1 MSKIVQFIVY
11 GVVTLFCLASLIK
24 GNRMMFENLSF
35 GLAFYIVA
43 AVVLVWMGVSQ
54 ILSKTL
60 VGGGVFEK
68 APQPKEVSDGKAW
81 NRKHGIAWIV
91 YGILIA
97 GSFGILTFVPDITVA
112 SVAHAIVVVGGFAA
126 YCLYDGL
133 LKKKY
138 LLK

>member
-1 MSKIVQFIVY
+1 MNKIVQFVVY
-11 GVVTLFCLASLIK
+11 AAVSLFCGASLVK
-24 GNRMMFENLSF
+24 GNLMMFENLSF
-35 GLAFYIVA
+35 GLVFYLVA
-43 AVVLVWMGVSQ
+43 AFMLVWMGVSQ
-54 ILSKTL
+54 ISSKTL

-81 NRKHGIAWIV
+81 NRKHGISWVV
-91 YGILIA
+91 YGVCIIA
-97 GSFGILTFVPDITVA
+97 SFGLLTFVQDIIVA
-112 SVAHAIVVVGGFAA
+112 SVAHAVVVVGGFVG

>member
-1 MSKIVQFIVY
+1 MNKVILFIVY
-11 GVVTLFCLASLIK
+11 AAVSLFCGASLVK
-24 GNRMMFENLSF
+24 GNLMMFENLSF
-35 GLAFYIVA
+35 GLVFYLVA
-43 AVVLVWMGVSQ
+43 AVMLIWMGISQ

-81 NRKHGIAWIV
+81 NRKHGVSWIV
-91 YGILIA
+91 YGSLIA
-97 GSFGILTFVPDITVA
+97 GSFALLTFVQDITVA
-112 SVAHAIVVVGGFAA
+112 SVVHAVVVVGGFVG

>member
-1 MSKIVQFIVY
+1 MNKIIPFIVY
-11 GVVTLFCLASLIK
+11 VAVTLFCLASLIK
-24 GNRMMFENLSF
+24 GNRMMFENISF
-35 GLAFYIVA
+35 GLIFYVVA
-43 AVVLVWMGVSQ
+43 AVVLIWMGVSQ

-81 NRKHGIAWIV
+81 NQKHGIAWIG

-97 GSFGILTFVPDITVA
+97 GSFALLTFVQDITVA
-112 SVAHAIVVVGGFAA
+112 SVVHAVVVVGGFVG